1 MSDLRAFVCNCPI
14 KGENLTT
21 LDTGG
26 RTRNHIQFSLGG
38 RTFDLFQERSVI
50 VGSFSDLKHK
60 FNPTTEIVV
69 RSVSERTLEK
79 AKESVT
85 DICNL
90 LAFATGSRVSP
101 YGYEFPDGSGN
112 KSFHSVIGTT
122 EYFRPVLEVVNG
134 ASVRQYVEKLWSKYQ
149 SLKKKRNLPV
159 IFDYLVK
166 AELPQQPVELQLLI
180 VFVVLEGLKD
190 TYAKTNRIPYARGF
204 YRKVSS
210 PPRPNPAREPK
221 YTFEQLL
228 TEMLRVARMRKG
240 LKRITTL
247 RNQIIHSGLS
257 RRPNKSNWRTY
268 ERSQDIIRE
277 YLLRILGFRG
287 TYFPYSSPDY
297 FKTI

>member
-1 MSDLRAFVCNCPI
+1 
-14 KGENLTT
+14 
-21 LDTGG
+21 
-26 RTRNHIQFSLGG
+26 
-38 RTFDLFQERSVI
+38 VI
-50 VGSFSDLKHK
+50 FGNFSDLKHK
-60 FNPTTEIVV
+60 WNPTTEIVV
-69 RSVSERTLEK
+69 RCVSERTFEK
-79 AKESVT
+79 AKKSVT

-122 EYFRPVLEVVNG
+122 EYFRPVIEVVNG
-134 ASVRQYVEKLWSKYQ
+134 ASVRQYVERLWSKYQ

-166 AELPQQPVELQLLI
+166 AELPQQPVELKLLI
-180 VFVVLEGLKD
+180 AFVVFEGLKD

-210 PPRPNPAREPK
+210 PPLPNPAREPR
-221 YTFEQLL
+221 YTFEELL

-257 RRPNKSNWRTY
+257 RRPDKSNWRTY

-277 YLLRILGFRG
+277 YLLRILEFRG
-287 TYFPYSSPDY
+287 TYFPYSSPNY
-297 FKTI
+297 FRTM